1 MPTRRTL
8 LAAGLAA
15 PALLRRAAAQAR
27 PVLRVQSIGG
37 AVEKT
42 LRESVIPGFEQE
54 HGVQVVLTIEDDV
67 VMLPR
72 LQVARGRPPYD
83 VVMLDNDKAILGE
96 QLELWAP
103 DATAALPNA
112 AAVYAS
118 CKPPATANYAFMIF
132 EYALAYSK
140 AKLPQAPTSW
150 IDLWNP
156 GLTVAV
162 PHISQAYGWSF
173 LYLAAVLHGGSETDL
188 GPGFEAIKRLPSFKI
203 YRTVAQGLALF
214 QQREAD
220 AGLFYSHRTQQMID
234 AGLPLGKVVP
244 REGSY
249 GMHTGTQI
257 PRGAAN
263 TAAALAWINTTLG
276 VPYQTAFAQS
286 QYSPTNRDCVLP
298 PDVAARISYG
308 PRVDAIREAPW
319 AALLPQRDAVL
330 DRWNR
335 EFGL

>member
-1 MPTRRTL
+1 MLTRRL
-8 LAAGLAA
+8 LASGLAM
-15 PALLRRAAAQAR
+15 PSLLRGAAAQSR
-27 PVLRVQSIGG
+27 PVLRVQAIGG

-42 LRESVIPGFEQE
+42 LRDSVIPAFERE
-54 HGVQVVLTIEDDV
+54 HGVQVSLVVEDDV
-67 VMLPR
+67 VMLPK
-72 LQVARGRPPYD
+72 LQVARSRPPYD
-83 VVMLDNDKAILGE
+83 VVMLDNDKAILGA
-96 QLELWAP
+96 QLDLWAP
-103 DATAALPNA
+103 DQTAALPNA
-112 AAVYAS
+112 ASIYPS

-132 EYALAYSK
+132 EYALAYST
-140 AKLPQAPTSW
+140 AKLPQPPASW
-150 IDLWNP
+150 MDLWNP
-156 GLTVAV
+156 ALTVAV

-173 LYLAAVLHGGSETDL
+173 LYIAAVLHGGSDTDL
-188 GPGFEAIKRLPSFKI
+188 GPGFEAIKRLPNFKI

-220 AGLFYSHRTQQMID
+220 AGLFYAHRTQQMID
-234 AGLPLGKVVP
+234 AGLPLGRVVP

-263 TAAALAWINTTLG
+263 PAAALAWINTTLG
-276 VPYQTAFAQS
+276 VPYQTAFAGS
-286 QYSPTNRDCVLP
+286 QYSPTNRDCTLP

-308 PRVDAIREAPW
+308 PRVEAIREAPW
-319 AALLPQRDAVL
+319 ATLLPQRDAVL